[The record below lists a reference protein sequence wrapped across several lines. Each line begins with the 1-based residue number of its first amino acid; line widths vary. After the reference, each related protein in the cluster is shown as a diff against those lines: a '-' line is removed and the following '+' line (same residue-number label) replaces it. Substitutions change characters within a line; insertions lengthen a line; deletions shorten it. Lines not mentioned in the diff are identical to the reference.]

1 VSNTIGRVDSVTAD
15 ISASVIQQRQMTSEI
30 AANAQRAA
38 VGTKDVSANVGAVS
52 TAMSEAE
59 AAALRM
65 IAKAD
70 DLSVRSRD
78 LTERISGFLRNVRA
92 A

>member
-1 VSNTIGRVDSVTAD
+1 
-15 ISASVIQQRQMTSEI
+15 
-30 AANAQRAA
+30 
-38 VGTKDVSANVGAVS
+38 
-52 TAMSEAE
+52 
-59 AAALRM
+59 M